1 MTTELAARPRLRARL
16 VPPLLGDLP
25 FRRFW
30 AAQTISFFGDQIN
43 WIALPLVAVLTLDAG
58 PGQMGLLGAVG
69 TVPNLLF
76 SLHAGA
82 LVDRRG
88 RRRETMIWAD
98 WGRAALLATVP
109 VAYWLDLLTMAQLY
123 VVAFLTGTLTV
134 AFFVCINALFTMLV
148 PREQYV
154 AGNSLVNGSRAFS
167 FVAGPSIGGILV
179 QVLSAP
185 AALLADAVSFV
196 GSALLLRSIDPEEP
210 PVEPAERG
218 HVREGLRF
226 VFRTPILRAKLAAT
240 AVINFFNFVFLALF
254 ILYATS
260 ELGISPGTLGIVLGA
275 GAIGGVIGSILTG
288 RITRR
293 LGVGR
298 AFVLGCVLFP
308 ASFLLVP
315 LAEGPTWLVLALL
328 LLFEFGAGVGVMV
341 LDIVGGAIQQALVP
355 DRLRSRVSGA
365 YMVVN
370 FGVRPLGSLAGGV
383 LGVWLGLRPTLWLAA
398 VGGLAGFLFL
408 LPSPI
413 PRLRELPEEAA

>member
-1 MTTELAARPRLRARL
+1 MTSELAGRPRLRARL

-30 AAQTISFFGDQIN
+30 AAQTVSFFGDQIN
-43 WIALPLVAVLTLDAG
+43 WIALPLVAVLALDAG
-58 PGQMGLLGAVG
+58 PGQMGLLAAAG
-69 TVPNLLF
+69 TLPNLLF

-109 VAYWLDLLTMAQLY
+109 VAYWLDVLTMAHLY
-123 VVAFLTGTLTV
+123 AVAFLTGALTV
-134 AFFVCINALFTMLV
+134 AFFVCINTLFTVLV

-154 AGNSLVNGSRAFS
+154 QGNSLVNGSRAFS
-167 FVAGPSIGGILV
+167 FVAGPSVGGVLV

-185 AALLADAVSFV
+185 AALLADTASFI
-196 GSALLLRSIDPEEP
+196 GSALLLRSIRPEEP
-210 PVEPAERG
+210 PVEVAEHG
-218 HVREGLRF
+218 HIREGLRF
-226 VFRTPILRAKLAAT
+226 VLRTPILRAKLAAT
-240 AVINFFNFVFLALF
+240 AVINFFNFLFFALF

-260 ELGISPGTLGIVLGA
+260 ELGVSPGTLGIVLGA
-275 GAIGGVIGSILTG
+275 GAVGGLIGSIVTG

-293 LGVGR
+293 LGVGP

-308 ASFLLVP
+308 APFLLVP
-315 LAEGPTWLVLALL
+315 LAEGPTPVVLGLL
-328 LLFEFGAGVGVMV
+328 LAFEFAAGLGVMV

-370 FGVRPLGSLAGGV
+370 FGVRPLGSLAGGA
-383 LGVWLGLRPTLWLAA
+383 LGAWLGLRPTLWLAA
-398 VGGLAGFLFL
+398 VGGLAGVLFL

-413 PRLRELPEEAA
+413 PRLRELPEEAV

>member
-1 MTTELAARPRLRARL
+1 MTTELAGRPRLRARL

-43 WIALPLVAVLTLDAG
+43 WIALPLVAVLALDAG
-58 PGQMGLLGAVG
+58 PGQMGLLAAVG
-69 TVPNLLF
+69 TLPNLLF

-109 VAYWLDLLTMAQLY
+109 VAYWLDVLTMAHLY
-123 VVAFLTGTLTV
+123 VVAFLTGALTV
-134 AFFVCINALFTMLV
+134 AFFVCINTLFTVLV

-154 AGNSLVNGSRAFS
+154 QGNSLVNGSRAFS
-167 FVAGPSIGGILV
+167 FVAGPSVGGVLV

-185 AALLADAVSFV
+185 AALLADTASFV

-210 PVEPAERG
+210 PVEQAEHG
-218 HVREGLRF
+218 HIREGLRF

-240 AVINFFNFVFLALF
+240 ATINFFNFAFFALF

-260 ELGISPGTLGIVLGA
+260 ELGVSPGTLGLVLGA
-275 GAIGGVIGSILTG
+275 GAVGGVIGSFVTG

-293 LGVGR
+293 LGVGP

-308 ASFLLVP
+308 APFLLVP
-315 LAEGPTWLVLALL
+315 FAEGPTPVVLGLL
-328 LLFEFGAGVGVMV
+328 LAFEFAAGLGVMV

-355 DRLRSRVSGA
+355 DRLRSRVAGA

-370 FGVRPLGSLAGGV
+370 FGVRPLGSLAGGA
-383 LGVWLGLRPTLWLAA
+383 LGAWLGLRPTLWLAA
-398 VGGLAGFLFL
+398 AGGLAGVLFL

-413 PRLRELPEEAA
+413 PRLRELPAEAA

>member
-1 MTTELAARPRLRARL
+1 MTTELADRPRLRARL

-25 FRRFW
+25 FRRYW

-43 WIALPLVAVLTLDAG
+43 WIALPLVAVLALDAG
-58 PGQMGLLGAVG
+58 PGQMGLLAAAG

-109 VAYWLDLLTMAQLY
+109 LAYWFDVLTMAHLY
-123 VVAFLTGTLTV
+123 VVAFLTGALTV

-148 PREQYV
+148 PRERYV
-154 AGNSLVNGSRAFS
+154 EGNSLVNGSRAFS
-167 FVAGPSIGGILV
+167 FVAGPSVGGVLV

-185 AALLADAVSFV
+185 TALLADAFSFV

-210 PVEPAERG
+210 PVETAERG
-218 HVREGLRF
+218 HIREGLRF
-226 VFRTPILRAKLAAT
+226 VFRTPILRAKLGAT
-240 AVINFFNFVFLALF
+240 AVINFFNFLFFALF

-260 ELGISPGTLGIVLGA
+260 ELDVSPGTLGIVLGA
-275 GAIGGVIGSILTG
+275 GAVGGVIGSVVTG

-293 LGVGR
+293 LGVGP
-298 AFVLGCVLFP
+298 AFILGCVLFP

-315 LAEGPTWLVLALL
+315 FAEGPTALVLALL
-328 LLFEFGAGVGVMV
+328 LAFEFGAGLGVMV
-341 LDIVGGAIQQALVP
+341 LDIVGGAIQQAIVP

-370 FGVRPLGSLAGGV
+370 YGVRPLGSLAGGV
-383 LGVWLGLRPTLWLAA
+383 LGAWLGLRPTLWIAA
-398 VGGLAGFLFL
+398 VGGLMGVLFL

>member
-1 MTTELAARPRLRARL
+1 MTTELAERPRLRARL

-30 AAQTISFFGDQIN
+30 AAQTISFFGDQVN
-43 WIALPLVAVLTLDAG
+43 WIALPLVAVLALDAG
-58 PGQMGLLGAVG
+58 PGQMGLLAAVG
-69 TVPNLLF
+69 TLPNLLF

-109 VAYWLDLLTMAQLY
+109 VAYWLGVLTMAQLY
-123 VVAFLTGTLTV
+123 VVAFLTGALTV

-167 FVAGPSIGGILV
+167 FVAGPSVGGILV

-196 GSALLLRSIDPEEP
+196 GSALLLGSIAPEEP
-210 PVEPAERG
+210 PVEQAERG

-260 ELGISPGTLGIVLGA
+260 ELGVSPGTLGIVLGA

-288 RITRR
+288 RIARR
-293 LGVGR
+293 LGVGP
-298 AFVLGCVLFP
+298 ACVLGCMLFP

-370 FGVRPLGSLAGGV
+370 FGVRPLGSLAGGA
-383 LGVWLGLRPTLWLAA
+383 LGAWVGLQPTLWLAA
-398 VGGLAGFLFL
+398 TGGLLGFLFL

>member
-1 MTTELAARPRLRARL
+1 MTELAQRPRLRARL
-16 VPPLLGDLP
+16 VPPLLDDLP

-30 AAQTISFFGDQIN
+30 AAQTVSFFGDQIN
-43 WIALPLVAVLTLDAG
+43 WIALPLVAVLALDAG
-58 PGQMGLLGAVG
+58 PGQMGLLAAVG

-109 VAYWLDLLTMAQLY
+109 VAYWLDVLTMAQLY

-134 AFFVCINALFTMLV
+134 AFFVCINLLFTVLV

-167 FVAGPSIGGILV
+167 FVAGPSIGGVLV

-196 GSALLLRSIDPEEP
+196 GSALLLRSISPEEP
-210 PVEPAERG
+210 PVEEAERR

-226 VFRTPILRAKLAAT
+226 VYRTPILRAKLAAT
-240 AVINFFNFVFLALF
+240 AVINFFNFVFFALF

-260 ELGISPGTLGIVLGA
+260 ELGVSPGTLGIVLGA
-275 GAIGGVIGSILTG
+275 GAIGGVIGSVVTG
-288 RITRR
+288 RLTRR
-293 LGVGR
+293 LGVGP
-298 AFVLGCVLFP
+298 ALLLGCVLFP

-315 LAEGPTWLVLALL
+315 LADGPTWLVLALL

-370 FGVRPLGSLAGGV
+370 YGVRPLGSLAGGA

-398 VGGLAGFLFL
+398 AGGLLGFLFL

>member
-1 MTTELAARPRLRARL
+1 MTSDLAEGPRLRARL

-43 WIALPLVAVLTLDAG
+43 WIALPLVAVLALDAG
-58 PGQMGLLGAVG
+58 PGQMGLLAAVG
-69 TVPNLLF
+69 TLPNLLF

-109 VAYWLDLLTMAQLY
+109 FAYWLDVLTMAHLY
-123 VVAFLTGTLTV
+123 VVAFLTGALTV
-134 AFFVCINALFTMLV
+134 AFFVCINTLFTVLV
-148 PREQYV
+148 PRELYV
-154 AGNSLVNGSRAFS
+154 EGNSLVNGSRAFS
-167 FVAGPSIGGILV
+167 FVAGPSVGGVLV

-185 AALLADAVSFV
+185 AALLADTASFV
-196 GSALLLRSIDPEEP
+196 GSALLLRSIDPQEP
-210 PVEPAERG
+210 PVEEAVRG

-240 AVINFFNFVFLALF
+240 AVINFFNFFFFALF

-260 ELGISPGTLGIVLGA
+260 ELDISAGTLGIVLGV
-275 GAIGGVIGSILTG
+275 GAIGGVIGSIVTG

-293 LGVGR
+293 LGVGP
-298 AFVLGCVLFP
+298 AFILGCVLFP

-315 LAEGPTWLVLALL
+315 LAEGPMWLVLALL
-328 LLFEFGAGVGVMV
+328 LAFEFGAGVGVMV

-383 LGVWLGLRPTLWLAA
+383 LGAWLGMRPALWLAA
-398 VGGLAGFLFL
+398 AGGLAGVLFL

>member
-1 MTTELAARPRLRARL
+1 MTDEAAAQPRLRARL

-43 WIALPLVAVLTLDAG
+43 WIALPLVAVLALDAG
-58 PGQMGLLGAVG
+58 PGQMGLLAAVG
-69 TVPNLLF
+69 TLPNLLF

-109 VAYWLDLLTMAQLY
+109 VAYWLDVLTMAHLY

-134 AFFVCINALFTMLV
+134 AFFVCINVLFTTLV

-154 AGNSLVNGSRAFS
+154 EGNSLVNGSRAFS
-167 FVAGPSIGGILV
+167 FVAGPSIGGLLV

-185 AALLADAVSFV
+185 AALLADAASFV
-196 GSALLLRSIDPEEP
+196 GSALLLRSIRPEEP
-210 PVEPAERG
+210 PVEQAERG

-226 VFRTPILRAKLAAT
+226 VVRTPILRAKLAAT
-240 AVINFFNFVFLALF
+240 ATINFFNFVFFALF

-260 ELGISPGTLGIVLGA
+260 ELGVSPGTLGLVLGA
-275 GAIGGVIGSILTG
+275 GAVGGVIGSVVTG
-288 RITRR
+288 RIARR
-293 LGVGR
+293 LGVGP

-308 ASFLLVP
+308 APSCS
-315 LAEGPTWLVLALL
+315 
-328 LLFEFGAGVGVMV
+328 
-341 LDIVGGAIQQALVP
+341 
-355 DRLRSRVSGA
+355 SRWRRG
-365 YMVVN
+365 
-370 FGVRPLGSLAGGV
+370 RC
-383 LGVWLGLRPTLWLAA
+383 R
-398 VGGLAGFLFL
+398 
-408 LPSPI
+408 
-413 PRLRELPEEAA
+413 

>member
-1 MTTELAARPRLRARL
+1 MTDEVAARPRLRARL

-30 AAQTISFFGDQIN
+30 TAQTISFLGDQIN
-43 WIALPLVAVLTLDAG
+43 WIALPLVAVLALDAG
-58 PGQMGLLGAVG
+58 PGQMGLLAALG
-69 TVPNLLF
+69 TLPNLLF

-88 RRRETMIWAD
+88 RRRETMIWTD
-98 WGRAALLATVP
+98 IGRAALLATVP
-109 VAYWLDLLTMAQLY
+109 VAYWLDALTMTHLY

-134 AFFVCINALFTMLV
+134 VFFVCINVLFTALV
-148 PREQYV
+148 PRERYV
-154 AGNSLVNGSRAFS
+154 EGNSLVNGSRAFS
-167 FVAGPSIGGILV
+167 FVAGPSIGGVLV

-185 AALLADAVSFV
+185 AALLADAFSFAA
-196 GSALLLRSIDPEEP
+196 SALLLHSIRPEEP
-210 PVEPAERG
+210 PVAEAASG

-226 VFRTPILRAKLAAT
+226 VRRTPILFAKLAAT
-240 AVINFFNFVFLALF
+240 ATINFFNFVFFALF
-254 ILYATS
+254 VLYATT
-260 ELGISPGTLGIVLGA
+260 ELGVSPGTLGVVLGA
-275 GAIGGVIGSILTG
+275 GAIGGVIGSIFTG
-288 RITRR
+288 RIVRR
-293 LGVGR
+293 LGVGP

-308 ASFLLVP
+308 APFLLVP
-315 LAEGPTWLVLALL
+315 LAEGPQPVVLGLL
-328 LLFEFGAGVGVMV
+328 LAAEFGTGFGVMV

-370 FGVRPLGSLAGGV
+370 FGVRPLGSLAGGA
-383 LGVWLGLRPTLWLAA
+383 LGAWLGLRPTLWIASI
-398 VGGLAGFLFL
+398 GGLAGVLFL

>member
-1 MTTELAARPRLRARL
+1 VTTGLAERPRLRARL

-43 WIALPLVAVLTLDAG
+43 WIALPLVAVLALDAG
-58 PGQMGLLGAVG
+58 PGQMGLLAAVG
-69 TVPNLLF
+69 TLPNLLF

-109 VAYWLDLLTMAQLY
+109 AAYWLDALTMAHLY

-134 AFFVCINALFTMLV
+134 AFFVCLNAMFTMLV

-154 AGNSLVNGSRAFS
+154 EGNSLVNGSRAFS
-167 FVAGPSIGGILV
+167 FVAGPSVGGILV

-185 AALLADAVSFV
+185 AALVADAVSFA
-196 GSALLLRSIDPEEP
+196 GSALLLGSIAPEEP
-210 PVEPAERG
+210 PAERAERG

-226 VFRTPILRAKLAAT
+226 VWRTPILRAKLGAS
-240 AVINFFNFVFLALF
+240 AVINFFNFLFFALF
-254 ILYATS
+254 ILYATT
-260 ELGISPGTLGIVLGA
+260 ELDVSPGTLGIVLGA
-275 GAIGGVIGSILTG
+275 GAIGGVIGSVVTG

-293 LGVGR
+293 LGVGP
-298 AFVLGCVLFP
+298 AFILGCVLFP

-315 LAEGPTWLVLALL
+315 LAGGPTWLVLALL
-328 LLFEFGAGVGVMV
+328 LAFEFGAGLGVMV
-341 LDIVGGAIQQALVP
+341 LDIVGGAIQQAIVP
-355 DRLRSRVSGA
+355 DRLRSRVAGA
-365 YMVVN
+365 TMVVN

-383 LGVWLGLRPTLWLAA
+383 LGAWLGLQPTLWLAA
-398 VGGLAGFLFL
+398 AGGLAGVLFL
-408 LPSPI
+408 LPSPL
-413 PRLRELPEEAA
+413 PRLRELPEEAV

>member
-1 MTTELAARPRLRARL
+1 MTELAQRPRLRARL
-16 VPPLLGDLP
+16 VPPLLDDLP

-30 AAQTISFFGDQIN
+30 AAQTVSFFGDQIN
-43 WIALPLVAVLTLDAG
+43 WIALPLVAVLALDAG
-58 PGQMGLLGAVG
+58 PGQMGLLAAVG

-109 VAYWLDLLTMAQLY
+109 VAYWLDVLTMAQLY

-134 AFFVCINALFTMLV
+134 AFFVCINLLFTVLV

-167 FVAGPSIGGILV
+167 FVAGPSIGGVLV

-196 GSALLLRSIDPEEP
+196 GSALLLRSISPEEP
-210 PVEPAERG
+210 PVEEAERG

-226 VFRTPILRAKLAAT
+226 VSRTPILRAKLAAT
-240 AVINFFNFVFLALF
+240 AVINFFNFVFFALF

-260 ELGISPGTLGIVLGA
+260 ELGVSPGTLGIVLGA
-275 GAIGGVIGSILTG
+275 GAIGGVIGSVVTG
-288 RITRR
+288 RLTRR
-293 LGVGR
+293 LGVGP
-298 AFVLGCVLFP
+298 ALLLGCVLFP

-315 LAEGPTWLVLALL
+315 LADGPTWLVLALL

-370 FGVRPLGSLAGGV
+370 YGVRPLGSLAGGA

-398 VGGLAGFLFL
+398 AGGLLGFLFL

>member
-43 WIALPLVAVLTLDAG
+43 WIALPLVAVLALDAG

-109 VAYWLDLLTMAQLY
+109 VAYWLGLLTMAQLY

-210 PVEPAERG
+210 PVEQAERG

-240 AVINFFNFVFLALF
+240 AVINFFNFAFLALF

-315 LAEGPTWLVLALL
+315 LAEGPTWLVFALL

-370 FGVRPLGSLAGGV
+370 FGVRPLGSLAGGA

-398 VGGLAGFLFL
+398 AGGLAGFLFL